1 MNKIVVL
8 LLMIYLLISRHI
20 SERKVTVIDLTVRQ
34 SNILEIVKQS
44 GPITGKDIA
53 DKLGLSRAALRSDLA
68 VLTMSGLLG
77 ARPRVGYYY
86 THKTPSDYIATIL
99 GNIQISDAHSLPV
112 VIRENCSVYNAI
124 VTMFT
129 EDVSTIMIVSEGG
142 FLEGVVSRK
151 DLLKASMG
159 DRNLTELPVKVA
171 MTRMPNII
179 VTTPDEPVLD
189 AAKKLLNH
197 QVDALPVVKVVVVDK
212 TEKLQVVGRF
222 TKTNITRLF
231 VQLAD
236 TGYSI

>member
-1 MNKIVVL
+1 
-8 LLMIYLLISRHI
+8 MIYLLISRHI